1 MTSTFTPQER
11 LASLQVGAIAGLS
24 TLLTAVLLLLAH
36 RAIATGW
43 PAAVAINLS
52 GLSGLT
58 FVVSSLIAGLS
69 GFLFGVTYRY
79 AVRSDA
85 NFQLKAGVISAFGLV
100 RGLAQVDAG
109 SAVAQNFWPF
119 LTAALESLIL
129 FAIAGLLL
137 DLGFRQ
143 GWLRPFG

>member
-58 FVVSSLIAGLS
+58 FVVSSLIAGL
-69 GFLFGVTYRY
+69 FWLFIWRHLPLRC
-79 AVRSDA
+79 ALRRQFPAQSRRH
-85 NFQLKAGVISAFGLV
+85 QRLWAGAG
-100 RGLAQVDAG
+100 AG
-109 SAVAQNFWPF
+109 SGGCGF
-119 LTAALESLIL
+119 SRCSK
-129 FAIAGLLL
+129 LLAFF
-137 DLGFRQ
+137 DSGA
-143 GWLRPFG
+143 